1 MTTTS
6 SFFLKV
12 ADFVFE
18 QLRSGMRRLAALARM
33 SAPVRDDEE
42 GERSSEVAGG
52 ASGNTLDDGEVA
64 ARVAKVASDY
74 DFGDGSDER
83 KMAVMDAI
91 GGNKTFL
98 AAKKIADMHFLRPEA
113 RSSLLSEPKSG
124 SWHPAVLSIR
134 NAVLALAVVNTDRLH
149 KSRQRTSQIQD
160 WTVGVGWEGALAV
173 KGCLLED
180 ESVVANIEWDAY
192 ATRRRF

>member
-1 MTTTS
+1 MGVAWARRWEKTTTGWMTTTS

-12 ADFVFE
+12 ADFAFE

-33 SAPVRDDEE
+33 STPARDDEE

-83 KMAVMDAI
+83 KMAVMDAV

-98 AAKKIADMHFLRPEA
+98 AAKKIADMHYFEA
-113 RSSLLSEPKSG
+113 GSGLLAP
-124 SWHPAVLSIR
+124 
-134 NAVLALAVVNTDRLH
+134 
-149 KSRQRTSQIQD
+149 
-160 WTVGVGWEGALAV
+160 VGAT
-173 KGCLLED
+173 
-180 ESVVANIEWDAY
+180 EW
-192 ATRRRF
+192 